1 MKEFKS
7 YFKEDIPKR
16 IKKTAKENWYVMQ
29 KRSLEKK
36 KLAKKDVNEDD
47 DNFFL
52 SNFLEAIKGGTWV
65 CAECN
70 INLPVFPPS
79 DVASKFLIRSF
90 QHHIL
95 PKSKYSKFRHDTRN
109 IIFLCYQYGCNGH
122 SKAESAISYPKM
134 KVYDYC
140 ESVKKELLNT

>member
-1 MKEFKS
+1 MKEFRS
-7 YFKEDIPKR
+7 FPKGE
-16 IKKTAKENWYVMQ
+16 KKPKLTKQQQWYAMQ

-36 KLAKKDVNEDD
+36 KLAKKDINEDD
-47 DNFFL
+47 DKFFL
-52 SNFLEAIKGGTWV
+52 SNFMDAVKSGTWV

-70 INLPVFPPS
+70 TNLPVFPPS

-122 SKAESAISYPKM
+122 SMAESAISYPKM
-134 KVYDYC
+134 KVFNYC
-140 ESVKKELLNT
+140 ESIKNELLNS